1 MGSHHGKAGFLEFS
15 HVKTV
20 VGKPA
25 VPDTLSLVY
34 PPYDGLKKILI
45 SAVSHTPR
53 VR

>member
-1 MGSHHGKAGFLEFS
+1 
-15 HVKTV
+15 V
-20 VGKPA
+20 VLLKL